1 MIVTSTD
8 GVEGR
13 RITQYLGMVA
23 GEAILGVNMF
33 RDLFSGIRDIV
44 GGRAGGYQNALRD
57 AREAAFADLQDSAR
71 ALGADAIVG
80 VDIDYEVL
88 GKENGML
95 MVSINGTA
103 VRLG

>member
-8 GVEGR
+8 NVEGR

-57 AREAAFADLQDSAR
+57 AREAAFADLQESAR
-71 ALGADAIVG
+71 ALGADAVVG

>member
-8 GVEGR
+8 SVEGR
-13 RITQYLGMVA
+13 QITQYLGMVA

-57 AREAAFADLQDSAR
+57 AREAAFADLQESAR
-71 ALGADAIVG
+71 ALGADAVVG

>member
-8 GVEGR
+8 TVEGR

-57 AREAAFADLQDSAR
+57 AREAAFADLQESAR
-71 ALGADAIVG
+71 ALGADAVVG